1 MSATRATD
9 SSERRIQRR
18 LPIRITVEY
27 SDLEDFL
34 TDYTSNLSIGGM
46 FIETE
51 EPLGV
56 GTRFR
61 LRFSVPNRSTPI
73 DTIAEVRWAQ
83 ARVAGSPLSP
93 GMGVRFQELA
103 PADGEAVQEMLSQWV

>member
-1 MSATRATD
+1 MSAARAID
-9 SSERRIQRR
+9 SSDRRIQRR

-34 TDYTSNLSIGGM
+34 TDYTANLSIGGM

-61 LRFSVPNRSTPI
+61 LRFTVPSRSAPI
-73 DTIAEVRWAQ
+73 DTIAEVRWSQ
-83 ARVAGSPLSP
+83 ARSADSPLSP
-93 GMGVRFQELA
+93 GMGVRFRELA
-103 PADGEAVQEMLSQWV
+103 PADREAVQDMLSQWV